1 MNQPQPHDLLWG
13 MPAAGLPGDAPAWAV
28 QALAT
33 GQPVVVR
40 RAACASGWVAVGVR
54 GQGREQRLGGL
65 VGLRDIHRQRSP
77 QELPG
82 GGEGARGS

>member
-1 MNQPQPHDLLWG
+1 
-13 MPAAGLPGDAPAWAV
+13 MPAADLPGDAPAWAV

-54 GQGREQRLGGL
+54 GQGREQRLGC
-65 VGLRDIHRQRSP
+65 
-77 QELPG
+77 
-82 GGEGARGS
+82 